1 MISKALKPEQKQPCN
16 LETLT
21 NVIFPFR
28 NVPFM
33 CSDSELRD
41 IFKQFGRVRYG
52 RLVLDPDTEMC
63 RGKLFT

>member
-1 MISKALKPEQKQPCN
+1 
-16 LETLT
+16 
-21 NVIFPFR
+21 
-28 NVPFM
+28 M

-63 RGKLFT
+63 RGKLLHKEVT